1 MRTSDFDYHLPS
13 ELIAQTPIEPRDSS
27 RLMVMHRDT
36 GALEHRQFTDLL
48 EYLHPGDVMVFNQSR
63 VIPARLFGRRA
74 DTGSKVEFLLLR
86 RYADGTWQAM
96 ARPGRRLRAGVVV
109 EIGEQISPKSPQPPF
124 TKGGFST
131 ISAKDG
137 EEEKLPPF
145 RKGGTE
151 GGFSRGFSVEVIAAH
166 PDGLKTVRLSSE
178 EGIERFGHTP
188 LPPYIKERLDD
199 SERYQTVYSRRP
211 GSVAAPTAGL
221 HFTDALLGKINH
233 LGVETAFV
241 TLHVGLDTFK
251 PVDEEDPTEHKIH
264 TEHFQLDGQ
273 AAETLNRAK
282 AEGRRIIAVGTT
294 SVRVLEQVAL
304 DMELSGQSALS
315 ETEAEASLFILPGH
329 QFRLV
334 DAMITNF
341 HLPRSSLLMLVSA
354 FVEHGQGGP
363 GPSTG
368 SGRAEVMAAY
378 QEAIQQQYRFYS
390 FGDAMLI
397 T

>member
-1 MRTSDFDYHLPS
+1 MRTTDFDYELPP

-27 RLMVMHRDT
+27 RLLVMDRRT
-36 GALEHRQFTDLL
+36 RELEHKQFADIL
-48 EYLHPGDVMVFNQSR
+48 EYLIPGDVMVFNQSR
-63 VIPARLFGRRA
+63 VIPARLYGHRA

-86 RYADGTWQAM
+86 RNADGTWQAM

-109 EIGEQISPKSPQPPF
+109 NIEAQKSPQPPF
-124 TKGGFST
+124 RKGGLGGFS
-131 ISAKDG
+131 
-137 EEEKLPPF
+137 P
-145 RKGGTE
+145 
-151 GGFSRGFSVEVIAAH
+151 GFAVEVVAALD
-166 PDGLKTVRLSSE
+166 DGLKTVRLSSE
-178 EGIERFGHTP
+178 EGIDSFGHTP

-199 SERYQTVYSRRP
+199 PSRYQTVYSRQP

-221 HFTDALLGKINH
+221 HFTDELLQRVRD
-233 LGVETAFV
+233 LGVETVFV

-264 TEHFQLDGQ
+264 TEHYRIDKE
-273 AAETLNRAK
+273 AAEALNRAK

-294 SVRVLEQVAL
+294 SVRVLEQAAQ
-304 DMELSGQSALS
+304 DMEESGKAQLS

-329 QFRLV
+329 PYRMV

-354 FVEHGQGGP
+354 FVEHGQGGT
-363 GPSTG
+363 GLSTG
-368 SGRAEVMAAY
+368 PTPSRLSTSSRSSGRAAIVAAY
-378 QEAIQQQYRFYS
+378 QEAIDRRYRFYS